1 MYNLKLNKHKNFV
14 DMVGNVMHTNEIWKF
29 MKVKNDKFLI
39 LDEFANYIEPIFD
52 IESKKQLKAM
62 KSKMDFMYTNQVWIL
77 VDLF

>member
-52 IESKKQLKAM
+52 IESKK
-62 KSKMDFMYTNQVWIL
+62 
-77 VDLF
+77 